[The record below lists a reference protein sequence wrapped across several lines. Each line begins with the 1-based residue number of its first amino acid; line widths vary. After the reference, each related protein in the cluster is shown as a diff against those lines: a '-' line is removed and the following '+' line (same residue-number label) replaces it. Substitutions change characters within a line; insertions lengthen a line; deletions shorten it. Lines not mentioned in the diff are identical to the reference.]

1 MTKKK
6 RILAVIVAVSLLFVM
21 LSFSAFALHNADHD
35 CIGEG
40 CSICAQINLCKNL
53 VESLSFAVFAVII
66 AATTNKIYRRV
77 SKSVKRI
84 TFCSPVVQKVKLL
97 N

>member
-40 CSICAQINLCKNL
+40 CSIFAQINLCKNL
-53 VESLSFAVFAVII
+53 VESLSFLFCVLFA
-66 AATTNKIYRRV
+66 N
-77 SKSVKRI
+77 
-84 TFCSPVVQKVKLL
+84 
-97 N
+97 